1 VENFRKM
8 INIDPKYLERIDG
21 VEIVIGRFE
30 WPNAQNNN

>member
-30 WPNAQNNN
+30 WPNA